1 MKKVLAVMISFV
13 LLSAM
18 TACGNNNGSAGNNQV
33 SVRPTETETEGEM
46 GEETPEETESM
57 AIDSEEETIPEE
69 IESSLTVSE
78 EETTPDETDAAT
90 VDSEEEP
97 VSEENNSEQ
106 AEGSSILVAYFSRV
120 GNMDFEEGVDVVTS
134 ASVNIEGDNI
144 SGNAQLLAQMA
155 QEVTGGD
162 LFFIETVEKYPAEYR
177 GTTDQAKEEQDI
189 DARPELA
196 SHVEDMDS
204 YDTVILIYPD
214 WWGTLPQPVFT
225 FLEEYDFSGKTIW
238 PLCTHEG
245 SGLGSSES
253 DIARLAP
260 DAELAEGLAI
270 RGSAAGSSQADVE
283 AWLSDLKI
291 SE

>member
-1 MKKVLAVMISFV
+1 MMKKVLAIMLSFV
-13 LLSAM
+13 LLFAM
-18 TACGNNNGSAGNNQV
+18 TACGSSNGNTDNDQASGTQSEIV
-33 SVRPTETETEGEM
+33 SNEGETPMLDSEKEPDEAEDSTATANDETE
-46 GEETPEETESM
+46 
-57 AIDSEEETIPEE
+57 
-69 IESSLTVSE
+69 
-78 EETTPDETDAAT
+78 
-90 VDSEEEP
+90 P
-97 VSEENNSEQ
+97 VENASGQ
-106 AEGSSILVAYFSRV
+106 AGGSNILIAYFSRV
-120 GNMDFEEGVDVVTS
+120 GNMDFDAGVDAVTS
-134 ASVNIEGDNI
+134 ASVNMEGDDV

-155 QEVTGGD
+155 QEATGGD
-162 LFFIETVEKYPAEYR
+162 LFFIETVEKYPAAYR
-177 GTTDQAKEEQDI
+177 GTTDQAKEEQDN

-204 YDTVILIYPD
+204 YDTVILIFPN

-245 SGLGSSES
+245 SRLGSSES

-270 RGSAAGSSQADVE
+270 RGSSASGSQAEVE
-283 AWLSDLKI
+283 EWLGDLKI

>member
-18 TACGNNNGSAGNNQV
+18 TACGSSNGSAGNNQV
-33 SVRPTETETEGEM
+33 SVHQTDTNAEGEM
-46 GEETPEETESM
+46 GEETS
-57 AIDSEEETIPEE
+57 
-69 IESSLTVSE
+69 
-78 EETTPDETDAAT
+78 EETTPDEEASAM
-90 VDSEEEP
+90 VYSGEET
-97 VSEENNSEQ
+97 VSEENNFGQS
-106 AEGSSILVAYFSRV
+106 EGSRILIVYFSRV
-120 GNMDFEEGVDVVTS
+120 GNMDFDAGVDAVTS
-134 ASVNIEGDNI
+134 ASVNIEDDDI

-162 LFFIETVEKYPAEYR
+162 LFFIETVEKYPAAYR
-177 GTTDQAKEEQDI
+177 GTTDQAKEEQDN

-204 YDTVILIYPD
+204 YDTVILIYPN

-225 FLEEYDFSGKTIW
+225 FLEEYDFTGKTIW

-245 SGLGSSES
+245 SGLGRSEG
-253 DIARLAP
+253 DIADLAP
-260 DAELAEGLAI
+260 DAELSEGLAI
-270 RGSAAGSSQADVE
+270 RGSNAGSAQADVE
-283 AWLSDLKI
+283 AWLSDLKV